1 MKEAIM
7 AILASHTEF
16 SSDIVT
22 ISNQTICGGTF
33 EVVSIGHMKTH
44 GFFSVAKGGKNS
56 SYFNAIFET
65 RMLQSLVSCEYFFLC
80 LWCIWWKVSNRVDYI
95 QDNKVVTVSSMQK

>member
-33 EVVSIGHMKTH
+33 EVVSIGYMKTH
-44 GFFSVAKGGKNS
+44 DFFSVAKGGKNS

-95 QDNKVVTVSSMQK
+95 QE

>member
-22 ISNQTICGGTF
+22 ISNEKICDGRF
-33 EVVSIGHMKTH
+33 DVVSIGHMKTH
-44 GFFSVAKGGKNS
+44 GSFSVAKGGKNS
-56 SYFNAIFET
+56 CYFNAIFEKKV
-65 RMLQSLVSCEYFFLC
+65 LQSLVSCEYLFLC
-80 LWCIWWKVSNRVDYI
+80 LRCI
-95 QDNKVVTVSSMQK
+95 